1 MKLIITSF
9 LTVAI
14 GIGLFSGVA
23 YLVLVFPAFR
33 APVFLLGSSWWLWTT
48 WRYTSSQRTLAIAA
62 PGTDT
67 DEGPRSQ
74 IELRD

>member
-33 APVFLLGSSWWLWTT
+33 APVFLL
-48 WRYTSSQRTLAIAA
+48 
-62 PGTDT
+62 
-67 DEGPRSQ
+67 
-74 IELRD
+74 

>member
-48 WRYTSSQRTLAIAA
+48 WRYASSQRTPIPVAA
-62 PGTDT
+62 SDTDT
-67 DEGPRSQ
+67 DEAPRSP
-74 IELRD
+74 RD